1 MITFNPI
8 TIQDQHYQMHEITFN
23 DALKISAIPQ
33 AQNERRLS
41 EFLRATL
48 KGSVDPLKITVQERY
63 FLLLKYLETQSDT
76 LLGVD
81 VDFAIFLHDSS
92 NFKTCFKHEDVSLRL
107 ITGLEAEYLESKC
120 TSVAEWIACCMA
132 LQLSYTEHDV
142 LEGFLDPTASSF
154 EDAFMQRLGYLKALP
169 LSEFEGYFD
178 DFNGLSESTKLMVD
192 VGLDNEGFTVRG
204 TDDAPMRFCAA
215 SCFFG
220 LFKDLDQ
227 YSH

>member
-8 TIQDQHYQMHEITFN
+8 TIHDQHYQMHEISFN
-23 DALKISAIPQ
+23 DALKVSVIPQ
-33 AQNERRLS
+33 IQNERRLS

-48 KGSVDPLKITVQERY
+48 KGTVDPLKMTVQERY

-81 VDFAIFLHDSS
+81 VDFSKFLGDSA

-107 ITGLEAEYLESKC
+107 ITGLEAEYLEAKC
-120 TSVAEWIACCMA
+120 KSVAEWIACCMA
-132 LQLSYTEHDV
+132 IQLSYVEHDV
-142 LEGFLDPTASSF
+142 LKGFLDPVASSF
-154 EDAFMQRLGYLKALP
+154 EEGFMKRLNYLKDLP
-169 LSEFEGYFD
+169 LSEFEAYFD
-178 DFNGLSESTKLMVD
+178 DFKMLSEDTGLMID
-192 VGLDNEGFTVRG
+192 IGLDSDGFTVRG
-204 TDDAPMRFCAA
+204 TDDAPMRFCTS